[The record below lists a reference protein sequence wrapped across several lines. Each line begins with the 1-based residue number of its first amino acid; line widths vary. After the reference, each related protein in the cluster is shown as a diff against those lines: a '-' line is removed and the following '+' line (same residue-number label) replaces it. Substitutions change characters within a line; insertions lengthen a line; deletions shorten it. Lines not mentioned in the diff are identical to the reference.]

1 MRPFIT
7 CFVAMVLA
15 SPAAAVRSADET
27 RAYILNEDSHPHQVA
42 PGDAARFSLQPVK
55 LLARM
60 DVKCSLQAEAGKPFT
75 AVTLRTHG
83 LTGVHWPF
91 PTRTIRVE
99 HKIDFDIVAEVQSGT
114 SAYYEFVNEDSTQL
128 LWHQCY
134 NN

>member
-1 MRPFIT
+1 
-7 CFVAMVLA
+7 
-15 SPAAAVRSADET
+15 
-27 RAYILNEDSHPHQVA
+27 
-42 PGDAARFSLQPVK
+42 
-55 LLARM
+55 
-60 DVKCSLQAEAGKPFT
+60 
-75 AVTLRTHG
+75 VTLRTHG

-91 PTRTIRVE
+91 PTRTIRVK